1 MSTLKH
7 LRAPRRV
14 LFTARKYLNVSG
26 VSSLHTGP
34 NCSVELHS
42 QEEEAVIALGS
53 NVGDRLHNFKEAL
66 KLMKK
71 SGISIT
77 RHACLYETAPA
88 YVTDQPRFLNSAVR
102 AVTKLGP
109 HELLAALKKI
119 EKNLGRTDGI
129 RYGPRPI
136 DLDILFYG
144 KFKVGSDILTIP
156 HERIW
161 ERPFVMAPLMDLLGS
176 DIDSDTVASW
186 HSFSG
191 HSGGLSGLWEK
202 LGGESLIGEE
212 GMYRVM
218 PVANG
223 LLDWS
228 RRTSV
233 MGVLNLT
240 PDSFSDGG
248 NFQSVKSA
256 VSHVRLM
263 ISEGADM
270 IDIGAQ
276 STRPMASRMSV
287 EEELDRLIPVLEA
300 VTAMPEVE
308 GKLISVGTFYSEV
321 ALEAVSRGAHFIN
334 DVSAGQLDPNMFKV
348 ISDLD
353 VPYVAM
359 HMRGDPCT
367 MQNSENLKYDD
378 VCKEVSSE
386 LYSRVREAELSGI
399 PAWRIIIDPGIGF
412 SKKAEDNLD
421 ILTGLPDI
429 RADIAKRSLAI
440 SHAPILIGPSRK
452 RFVGEICSRPA
463 AVERDPATIASVTAG
478 VLGGANIVRVHNV
491 KDNLDAV
498 KLCDAILRQKSSPMK
513 FRCSIRFL
521 ISSYISEFL
530 HGTSL
535 TRWGRIMY
543 TGYKICLFCMRQ
555 LQHILLF
562 NLTS

>member
-1 MSTLKH
+1 MSTLKYLGAQRH
-7 LRAPRRV
+7 L
-14 LFTARKYLNVSG
+14 LFTARKYLTASG
-26 VSSLHTGP
+26 FSSLHTAP

-42 QEEEAVIALGS
+42 QEEETVIALGS

-71 SGISIT
+71 SGINIT

-119 EKNLGRTDGI
+119 EKDLGRTDGI

-144 KFKVGSDILTIP
+144 KCKVRSDILTVP

-176 DIDSDTVASW
+176 AIDSDTVASW

-191 HSGGLSGLWEK
+191 HSCGLSGLWDK

-228 RRTSV
+228 RRTYV

-256 VSHVRLM
+256 VSQVQLM
-263 ISEGADM
+263 ISEGADI
-270 IDIGAQ
+270 IDMGAQ
-276 STRPMASRMSV
+276 STRPMASRISV
-287 EEELDRLIPVLEA
+287 EEELDRLIPFLEA
-300 VTAMPEVE
+300 VMAMPEVE
-308 GKLISVGTFYSEV
+308 GKLISVDTFYSEV
-321 ALEAVSRGAHFIN
+321 ASEAVIA
-334 DVSAGQLDPNMFKV
+334 
-348 ISDLD
+348 DLD

-359 HMRGDPCT
+359 HMRGDPST
-367 MQNSENLKYDD
+367 MQTSENLKYDG

-399 PAWRIIIDPGIGF
+399 PAWRVIIDPGIGF
-412 SKKAEDNLD
+412 SKKTEDNLEV
-421 ILTGLPDI
+421 LTGLPDI
-429 RADIAKRSLAI
+429 RADIAKKSLAI

-452 RFVGEICSRPA
+452 RFLGEICSRPA

-478 VLGGANIVRVHNV
+478 VLGGANIVRVHNI

-498 KLCDAILRQKSSPMK
+498 KLCDAILRHKNSLMK
-513 FRCSIRFL
+513 F
-521 ISSYISEFL
+521 
-530 HGTSL
+530 
-535 TRWGRIMY
+535 
-543 TGYKICLFCMRQ
+543 Q
-555 LQHILLF
+555 Q
-562 NLTS
+562 

>member
-1 MSTLKH
+1 MSTLKY
-7 LRAPRRV
+7 LGAPRHL
-14 LFTARKYLNVSG
+14 LFTATKYLNG
-26 VSSLHTGP
+26 FSSLHTAP
-34 NCSVELHS
+34 NCSVETHS
-42 QEEEAVIALGS
+42 QEVEAVIALGS

-119 EKNLGRTDGI
+119 EKDLGRTDGI

-144 KFKVGSDILTIP
+144 KFKVRSDILTVP

-176 DIDSDTVASW
+176 AIDSDTVASW

-202 LGGESLIGEE
+202 LGGEFLIGEE

-228 RRTSV
+228 CRTYV

-256 VSHVRLM
+256 VSQVQLL
-263 ISEGADM
+263 ISEGADI
-270 IDIGAQ
+270 IDLGAQ
-276 STRPMASRMSV
+276 STRPMASRISV

-308 GKLISVGTFYSEV
+308 GKLISVDTFYSEV
-321 ALEAVSRGAHFIN
+321 ASEAVSRGAHFIN

-348 ISDLD
+348 IADLD
-353 VPYVAM
+353 VPYIAM
-359 HMRGDPCT
+359 HMRGDPST
-367 MQNSENLKYDD
+367 MQTNENLEYDD

-399 PAWRIIIDPGIGF
+399 PAWRVIIDPGIGF
-412 SKKAEDNLD
+412 SKKTEDNLD
-421 ILTGLPDI
+421 VLTGLPDI

-452 RFVGEICSRPA
+452 RFLGEICTRPA

-513 FRCSIRFL
+513 F
-521 ISSYISEFL
+521 
-530 HGTSL
+530 
-535 TRWGRIMY
+535 
-543 TGYKICLFCMRQ
+543 Q
-555 LQHILLF
+555 Q
-562 NLTS
+562 